1 MSNQNETVLPQLTEM
16 LEKAAADIKKLE
28 AEAWSAI
35 NDDDNM
41 EIHRKK
47 LEQKAVLLVD
57 LMDDAEPFLES
68 LSQEMEDRIW
78 AILMRFS
85 QNASRALELESI
97 FYMANLLYPEDHVD
111 GNPNDLEK
119 LAIELKAKAGPDN
132 KPNDPSDKAGPV

>member
-1 MSNQNETVLPQLTEM
+1 MSNQNETVLTQLTEL
-16 LEKAAADIKKLE
+16 LEKAAAEIKKLE

-41 EIHRKK
+41 EVHRKK

-57 LMDDAEPFLES
+57 LVDEAEPFLES

-78 AILMRFS
+78 AVLMRFC

-97 FYMANLLYPEDHVD
+97 FYMANLLYPDDHMD

-119 LAIELKAKAGPDN
+119 LVIELKSETAPD
-132 KPNDPSDKAGPV
+132 D